1 MPDREAQVE
10 ELESSGGFLWFLAG
24 AAIGAAVAILYA
36 PKSGKST
43 RDLLSQK
50 TQKTAERTRDFY
62 QQGMQLVDE
71 AAQLWERGRKLVR
84 G

>member
-1 MPDREAQVE
+1 MPDREAEVE

-24 AAIGAAVAILYA
+24 VAIGAAVAILYA
-36 PKSGKST
+36 PKSGKDT
-43 RDLLSQK
+43 RDLVSQK
-50 TQKTAERTRDFY
+50 TQETAERTRDFY

>member
-1 MPDREAQVE
+1 MPDREAEVE

-24 AAIGAAVAILYA
+24 VAIGAAVAILYA
-36 PKSGKST
+36 PKSGKDT

-50 TQKTAERTRDFY
+50 TQETAERTRDFY